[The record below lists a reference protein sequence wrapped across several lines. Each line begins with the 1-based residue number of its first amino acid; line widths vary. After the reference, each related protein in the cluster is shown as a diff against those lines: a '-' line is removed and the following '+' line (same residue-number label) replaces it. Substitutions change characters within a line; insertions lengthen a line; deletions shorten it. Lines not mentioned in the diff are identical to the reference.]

1 MCEDNG
7 IILIPIVR
15 WNKIEV
21 NGTGVLDSDLG
32 KKNTH
37 TKTKTKKWVSHI
49 PVIGYKAGLKKEG
62 NGLDCFYPYVAK

>member
-32 KKNTH
+32 KK
-37 TKTKTKKWVSHI
+37 KK
-49 PVIGYKAGLKKEG
+49 KK
-62 NGLDCFYPYVAK
+62 KSKK